1 MLRRPHHY
9 LYASAI
15 LVPAA
20 IALLGYPAP
29 QSSSAQQQAAEKALE
44 ELVTSAVSANP
55 SAVQLEPNRSAG
67 DRSTPSKPP
76 KPSAAVATQSSAS
89 TPPASRVARAVPELQ
104 EPKAAGSSTGLLIRV
119 GVAIDVS
126 EVSIASE
133 TPAYVTD
140 GSGQVLGVLQA
151 GQLLMA
157 QPTGSG
163 LQLGSWRA
171 SQSLWIQPSRGGS
184 VAAGRVW
191 YRGKLQ
197 LMRRGDR
204 LLAVNYVDLEQYLY
218 SVVGSEMPS
227 SWSPEAL
234 KAQAIAARS
243 YAIAHMARPASAAFD
258 LGATPRWQAYTG
270 QQAEDAVVRKAVDK
284 TAGLILSYR
293 GGIVE
298 SLYAATDEIVAEAH
312 GHLGAS
318 MSQTGANQLGQ
329 QGYRYTQILA
339 AYYPGAQLARLN
351 LTQR

>member
-1 MLRRPHHY
+1 MP
-9 LYASAI
+9 
-15 LVPAA
+15 
-20 IALLGYPAP
+20 
-29 QSSSAQQQAAEKALE
+29 
-44 ELVTSAVSANP
+44 
-55 SAVQLEPNRSAG
+55 
-67 DRSTPSKPP
+67 
-76 KPSAAVATQSSAS
+76 
-89 TPPASRVARAVPELQ
+89 
-104 EPKAAGSSTGLLIRV
+104 
-119 GVAIDVS
+119 
-126 EVSIASE
+126 EVSVASE
-133 TPAYVTD
+133 TQAYVTD
-140 GSGQVLGVLQA
+140 GNGQVLGALPA

-157 QPTGSG
+157 KAEGSG
-163 LQLGSWRA
+163 IQLGPWQA

-197 LMRRGDR
+197 LVRRGNL
-204 LLAVNYVDLEQYLY
+204 LLAVNYVDLEHYLY

-227 SWSPEAL
+227 SWSAEAL
-234 KAQAIAARS
+234 KAQAVAARS
-243 YAIAHMARPASAAFD
+243 YAIAHMARPASSSFD

-270 QQAEDAVVRKAVDK
+270 QQAEDSTVRTAVDK

-351 LTQR
+351 ISQR